1 MVIMADDNKATV
13 NYTMMVMLCTVLMM
27 TPRIMMIMSTVML
40 VVVVVV
46 VVVEMV
52 MVDDNKANNE
62 HHCDADIMYDND
74 YGTKDDNLLHLYL
87 SLYHEGCWG
96 STDDFTTSFHYCS
109 LFSTALLDLANSYP
123 VHFLMFSFHLFF
135 CQPCLLALFTL
146 PCKMVL
152 ARPDE
157 WET

>member
-96 STDDFTTSFHYCS
+96 STDDFTTSFLHFYLS
-109 LFSTALLDLANSYP
+109 SFARWEGVRGLPIIWIFSAGVY
-123 VHFLMFSFHLFF
+123 
-135 CQPCLLALFTL
+135 
-146 PCKMVL
+146 
-152 ARPDE
+152 
-157 WET
+157 